1 MKKLKKSPRK
11 QLENFSTIFSQ
22 LGLVLG
28 LFVVYETLEYQSEKK
43 VFGIKDLNVQEVVSI
58 APNEIFEYVREP
70 KQSPKKVKP
79 ENDVFL
85 NDEELNKVDNNTV
98 ETVIETTKENPTPLN
113 PDDIIEVKI
122 PESDPIIET
131 VPFIDIEFAPIFKGC
146 EGLSKEENKKCFDK
160 KMNQFVQKNFDS
172 QLASDIGL
180 RSGKYKIYTQFVI
193 DNKGNVVDILVRA
206 PHAKLTEETQEM
218 IQKLPKFTPGKQR
231 EKPVK
236 VKYTLPISFQVD

>member
-11 QLENFSTIFSQ
+11 QLEKFSTIFTQ
-22 LGLVLG
+22 LGLVLV
-28 LFVVYETLEYQSEKK
+28 LFTVYVTLEFQSEQAIISAPKHQNSQIIYMQPDETFVFKREEIVKTQPIHNKTPKFIIDEIKK
-43 VFGIKDLNVQEVVSI
+43 VDDKTI
-58 APNEIFEYVREP
+58 
-70 KQSPKKVKP
+70 
-79 ENDVFL
+79 
-85 NDEELNKVDNNTV
+85 
-98 ETVIETTKENPTPLN
+98 ETIIETTKENPTPLN
-113 PDDIIEVKI
+113 PNDIIEVKI